1 MAFPPPRADSADV
14 ARGPRQPWRLVA
26 GWNLATGRPPGSPAP
41 PGRRAAGTVA
51 PGQDISFVI
60 GTTYLMAKSSSVD
73 RGNDRGEAVTM
84 TASNDRKRAAVMR
97 LIRKGLL
104 TPDEAA
110 GLTSTPRDLVE
121 YWALLEGID
130 IATTRAIYLLKV
142 WCSELMEEQ
151 QDRRRPRI
159 MGNAEQTRLHRS

>member
-1 MAFPPPRADSADV
+1 
-14 ARGPRQPWRLVA
+14 
-26 GWNLATGRPPGSPAP
+26 
-41 PGRRAAGTVA
+41 
-51 PGQDISFVI
+51 
-60 GTTYLMAKSSSVD
+60 MAKSSSVD

-159 MGNAEQTRLHRS
+159 KGNAEQTRLHRS